1 MLTRIAE
8 KPADGRLVYRSSD
21 YSLDVEPRRGTGLVS
36 LLVNDV
42 QIGVDED
49 GTLLHVWGYCPRESW
64 KQTRLDVPTASP
76 SKLRM
81 PDIDIVPGASKRLNP
96 LKRWDTAFDASSGWL
111 CIGNASSRGEAVAFA
126 PGAIAVVE
134 NGELAALWLHPQ
146 IKS

>member
-1 MLTRIAE
+1 MLTRIDA
-8 KPADGRLVYRSSD
+8 KPTDGRLVYRSND
-21 YSLDVEPRRGTGLVS
+21 HSLDVEPRRSTGMAS

-64 KQTRLDVPTASP
+64 REARLNVPTASP
-76 SKLRM
+76 SGLRM

-96 LKRWDTAFDASSGWL
+96 LKRWDVAFDASSGWL
-111 CIGNASSRGEAVAFA
+111 CIGNASSGGEAVAFA

-134 NGELAALWLHPQ
+134 NGELTAVWLHPQ
-146 IKS
+146 LKS